1 MAEKS
6 RKQQIEEMLAE
17 DPRDAFLRYCLGMEY
32 VGAGQHEEAARCFQ
46 ELLGIDPDYVPAYQ
60 QAGKALQ
67 ALGRTDEA
75 LAVWRA
81 GIDRAGA
88 RGGPDDRH
96 AAAEMEGWVE
106 ELRSTSRGHG

>member
-6 RKQQIEEMLAE
+6 RRQQIEEMLAE
-17 DPRDAFLRYCLGMEY
+17 DPGDAFLRYCLGMEY
-32 VGAGQHEEAARCFQ
+32 VGAGRHEEAARCFQ
-46 ELLGIDPDYVPAYQ
+46 ELLGIDPDYIPAYQ

-81 GIDRAGA
+81 GIDQAVA

-106 ELRSTSRGHG
+106 ELR